1 MPDEQ
6 ERRTSKRRVS
16 DSTHAPG
23 GTAPRDR
30 ASTTG
35 STPAA
40 DEGDGAGP
48 REPVDFRAAA
58 QRLTARAAY
67 IAQLKADVEGG
78 TYRADADETAR
89 AMDRRSDS

>member
-6 ERRTSKRRVS
+6 ERRTPKRRVR
-16 DSTHAPG
+16 DSAGAPDAPG
-23 GTAPRDR
+23 ARDLESTTAPDVD
-30 ASTTG
+30 T
-35 STPAA
+35 
-40 DEGDGAGP
+40 DP

-58 QRLTARAAY
+58 QRLTARASF

-78 TYRADADETAR
+78 SYRADADETAR